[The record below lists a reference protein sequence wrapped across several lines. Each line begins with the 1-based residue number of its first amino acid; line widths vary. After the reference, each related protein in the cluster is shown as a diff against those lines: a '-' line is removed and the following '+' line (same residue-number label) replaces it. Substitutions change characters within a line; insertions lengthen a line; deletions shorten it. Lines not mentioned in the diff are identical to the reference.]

1 MLFHIAKRQGA
12 NMKIYQQKNQV
23 IIDKVEDFVPKHIF
37 ECGQCFRW
45 NKESDDSY
53 TGVAFG
59 KILNVRL
66 DGDTLY
72 LDNTN
77 LDEYENIWKKYF
89 DMDRDYSD
97 IKRKLEVMDEHL
109 YEAVRFG
116 DGIRILSQD
125 TFETT
130 ISFITSARNAIPM
143 IKRSVAYMSRHLGEY
158 IGEYR
163 GVKHYAFPTPHAI
176 SSATEEIMAPS
187 GVAFRRNYIIDTS
200 HMQASDQMDL
210 YKLVN
215 LPTDMARKELM
226 GLPGIGPKVSDCILL
241 FGLGKYDVFPVDVWV
256 NRVMQEF
263 YIHEEI
269 KDLKKIREYSI
280 DKFGD
285 MAGFAQQY
293 LFYYAREKGIGRK

>member
-1 MLFHIAKRQGA
+1 
-12 NMKIYQQKNQV
+12 MKIYQQKNQV
-23 IIDKVEDFVPKHIF
+23 IIDDVKDFVPKHIF

-45 NKESDDSY
+45 NKEADDSY
-53 TGVAFG
+53 TGAVFG

-66 DGDTLY
+66 DGETLY

-77 LDEYENIWKKYF
+77 IAEYEGIWSRYF
-89 DMDRDYSD
+89 DMDRDYSA
-97 IKRKLEVMDEHL
+97 IKRRLESMDEHL

-116 DGIRILSQD
+116 EGMRILRQD

-130 ISFITSARNAIPM
+130 VSFIISARNAIPM
-143 IKRSVAYMSRHLGEY
+143 IKRSVEYLSRHLGEV
-158 IGEYR
+158 IGEYK
-163 GVKHYAFPTPHAI
+163 GVKYHAFPTPHAL
-176 SSATEEIMAPS
+176 SLAPDEILQAS
-187 GVAFRRNYIIDTS
+187 GVAFRKNYIVDTS
-200 HMQASDQMDL
+200 HMQASNQMDI

-263 YIHEEI
+263 YLHEEI
-269 KDLKKIREYSI
+269 RDLKKIREYSI
-280 DKFGD
+280 DKFD
-285 MAGFAQQY
+285 ELSGFAQQY